1 MKNEHRENKQNTS
14 CCAQDACDTGVFA
27 EEFAHTSPRRCSVRW
42 RLTGVVFE
50 QSMDEADEIGI
61 LGVQQFGDV
70 CDANELVLVSEVLH
84 LLQVHRL
91 GLLRRGEMLLEEA
104 AVHEG
109 LERAGSQDGLHHV
122 EQLRIVHAVE
132 HGLPC
137 RKLDQQTTE

>member
-1 MKNEHRENKQNTS
+1 MAFVESLARSH
-14 CCAQDACDTGVFA
+14 
-27 EEFAHTSPRRCSVRW
+27 PRRCSVLW

-50 QSMDEADEIGI
+50 QSVDEADEIGV
-61 LGVQQFGDV
+61 LRVQQLGDV

-104 AVHEG
+104 TVHEG
-109 LERAGSQDGLHHV
+109 LERTRSQDGLHHV
-122 EQLRIVHAVE
+122 EQLRVVHAVE
-132 HGLPC
+132 HRLPC